1 MGFVLILT
9 NSCKKKDDNN
19 NNTTLTGQVPVLT
32 TPNSG
37 CDCDCGD
44 RGWIPL
50 NSKIQ
55 VNKNNSISIQAP
67 TGWIYIGYKK
77 GTTQLLKATSGGTSV
92 SCTCNTTGS
101 CLPFTGTGPGGSTS
115 GCAGNCTNCT
125 MTQSAIIGGTNVNFE
140 SGGYINIADRVDFAN
155 KDIPLPAAFKAMFDL
170 PEVKKA
176 LKDFIDKTY
185 AGLPFPKVTQG
196 NDFISV
202 PDGYSLAAV
211 SIFGRAAMVPVPTI
225 SLKTTAAAG
234 GGTASC
240 SCTQGTCTLE
250 STTIP
255 FIGSASYCTGSCS
268 GTCTLSSGA
277 IIANGVVDALY
288 SAISFRF

>member
-1 MGFVLILT
+1 MT
-9 NSCKKKDDNN
+9 R
-19 NNTTLTGQVPVLT
+19 Q
-32 TPNSG
+32 NSG
-37 CDCDCGD
+37 CDCNCGD

-55 VNKNNSISIQAP
+55 INKNNSISIQAP
-67 TGWIYIGYKK
+67 TGWIYVGYKK
-77 GTTQLLKATSGGTSV
+77 GTTQLLKAMSGGTSV
-92 SCTCNTTGS
+92 SCTCNKTGS
-101 CLPFTGTGPGGSTS
+101 CLPFIGSGSGGSTS
-115 GCAGNCTNCT
+115 GCAGDCTDCS
-125 MTQSAIIGGTNVNFE
+125 MVQSTVADGTNVNFE
-140 SGGYINIADRVDFAN
+140 SGGYIDIADRVEFVN
-155 KDIPLPAAFKAMFDL
+155 KGILLPAAFKAMFDL

-176 LKDFIDKTY
+176 LKDYIDKTY

-225 SLKTTAAAG
+225 SLRAASAG
-234 GGTASC
+234 GNTASC

-268 GTCTLSSGA
+268 GTCTLTAA
-277 IIANGVVDALY
+277 ITIGNGGVDTLY
-288 SAISFRF
+288 NAISFRF